1 MKKKR
6 GAHARATLR
15 KNFFSARRTHREPIP
30 RIPGIQQGMVCR
42 VSVERTPQ
50 WFIHAIATHA
60 GRERQ
65 LVFFRN
71 SLISPSVREERQN
84 PIIKKARESAQG
96 NLGRVGK
103 QRVDL
108 RKQRHREENGNRCG
122 NQQPSFSE
130 DE

>member
-96 NLGRVGK
+96 TCCLLYTS
-103 QRVDL
+103 DAA
-108 RKQRHREENGNRCG
+108 
-122 NQQPSFSE
+122 